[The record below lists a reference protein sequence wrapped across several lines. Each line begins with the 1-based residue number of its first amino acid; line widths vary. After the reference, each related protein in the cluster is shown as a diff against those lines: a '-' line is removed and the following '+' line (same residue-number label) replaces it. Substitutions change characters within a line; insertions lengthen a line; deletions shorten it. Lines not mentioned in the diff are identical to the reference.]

1 MGADELAA
9 TVVGGGIAGL
19 ASAVALAQ
27 AGWRVT
33 VLERA
38 AAFGEVGAGLATTG
52 NGMTA
57 LAALGLGEAVGEVAY
72 QTGTAGMQDQ
82 AGRWIMRMP
91 DTRSDPT
98 AVTTIWG
105 LQRQRLHGV
114 LREAAEA
121 ADEVELVSG
130 AEIVAVTASRPDRPG
145 GGPVTVTWRAGG
157 EEQTAEAALLV
168 AADGVRSAT
177 RARLFPT
184 AAARYSGS
192 TSWRAIIPDTDSEDR
207 LVQAW
212 GPGTEFGS
220 LRVSPT
226 EIYWYGYF
234 RHPEG
239 AVFPDELAA
248 ARERFSDWAPWV
260 RAMVDATPA
269 DRLMR
274 HDVYHLPGGLPAYT
288 SGRVVFVGD
297 AAHAMLPTAGQ
308 GAATALEDGVCVGR
322 LIAAPVAA
330 DGDMAAAL
338 AAFDHARRPRCRK
351 IARTAILSA
360 RFGCDLGGGWRQPVR
375 NAIFRRFPA
384 GQLVKAGQSIVG
396 WTAP

>member
-1 MGADELAA
+1 MSADGQTA

-38 AAFGEVGAGLATTG
+38 PAFGEVGAGLAMTG

-57 LAALGLGEAVGEVAY
+57 LAALGLGPASSDAAHL
-72 QTGTAGMQDQ
+72 TGVAGMQDVH
-82 AGRWIMRMP
+82 GRWIVRLP

-105 LQRQRLHGV
+105 LQRQRLHAV
-114 LREAAEA
+114 LRQAAEA
-121 ADEVELVSG
+121 SDAIGLVTGADVFSV
-130 AEIVAVTASRPDRPG
+130 RPG
-145 GGPVTVTWRAGG
+145 EPGESPAEVAWRTPDGR
-157 EEQTAEAALLV
+157 ERTAAPALVV
-168 AADGVRSAT
+168 AADGVRSALRT
-177 RARLFPT
+177 QLFPT
-184 AAARYSGS
+184 RPARYSGS
-192 TSWRAIIPDTDSEDR
+192 TSYRAIVPDADSDDR
-207 LVQAW
+207 LIETW

-220 LRVSPT
+220 LRVSPA
-226 EIYWYGYF
+226 EMYWYGYF
-234 RHPEG
+234 RNPEG

-248 ARERFSDWAPWV
+248 ARERFAGWAP
-260 RAMVDATPA
+260 RISQLVDATPA

-274 HDVYHLPGGLPAYT
+274 HDVYHLPGGLPRYH

-322 LIAAPVAA
+322 LIGAKVAA
-330 DGDMAAAL
+330 GDDLTAAL
-338 AAFDHARRPRCRK
+338 GAFDAARRPRCRR
-351 IARTAILSA
+351 IARTAVITAAL
-360 RFGCDLGGGWRQPVR
+360 GCDVGAGWRQSAR
-375 NAIFRRFPA
+375 NAIFRRLPVA
-384 GQLVKAGQSIVG
+384 SLMKTG
-396 WTAP
+396 APIIRWSAP